1 MTARKPKDE
10 ISRLLDSF
18 QEEEVLEEK
27 MDGFTAQKRRQD
39 RMQRASRQTVEPKPV
54 QNETN
59 DTIVLR
65 PEPKKTESAGTTV
78 MFDPEKIE
86 EEDTDTN
93 KTVVINDNEIQS
105 LLDED
110 KPPKL
115 RREVVSH
122 GGSSHRKEPMPHKRP
137 TKKKGLSPAAIVGIV
152 VGGILVFVLV
162 VTLVLAAA
170 TGKLASWFGD
180 NVDKTEEVTKK
191 QERAYDSI
199 VDWLDS
205 LTGDDY
211 DGIEDWEEDYDSLTK
226 EQKKKLNDYFE
237 KITGSTFDELL
248 AKAKSDSKKDSSNNN
263 AKIAELKAQ
272 LKSLQSQLSDAQS
285 DLNDANSRLSSA
297 QNDYDNWNNKLST
310 WQNTN
315 AQLEQKQTELSTLEA
330 RMKELQNIPADQ
342 ISEEELTE
350 LTQSYKKQASL
361 QQEISNLQ
369 GQLNGVGDYSSIQSH
384 VNSASSEVSQAQS
397 DVDSAQSTIDQ
408 LTSQIQEVQDRI
420 DALES

>member
-27 MDGFTAQKRRQD
+27 MEGFTAQKRRQD
-39 RMQRASRQTVEPKPV
+39 RMQRASRQTVEPEPV

-122 GGSSHRKEPMPHKRP
+122 GGSSHRKEPMPHKKP

-152 VGGILVFVLV
+152 VAALMVVGILGFGVY
-162 VTLVLAAA
+162 TLMNS
-170 TGKLASWFGD
+170 GKE
-180 NVDKTEEVTKK
+180 DKTAEVTKK
-191 QERAYDSI
+191 QKRAYDSI

-369 GQLNGVGDYSSIQSH
+369 GKLNGIGDYSSIQSH

>member
-27 MDGFTAQKRRQD
+27 MEGFTAQKRRQD
-39 RMQRASRQTVEPKPV
+39 RMQRASRQTVEPEPV

-122 GGSSHRKEPMPHKRP
+122 GGSSHRKEPMPHKKP

-152 VGGILVFVLV
+152 IAPLMVVGILGFGVY
-162 VTLVLAAA
+162 TLMNS
-170 TGKLASWFGD
+170 GKE
-180 NVDKTEEVTKK
+180 DKTEEVTKK
-191 QERAYDSI
+191 QKRAYDSI
-199 VDWLDS
+199 IDWLDS

-211 DGIEDWEEDYDSLTK
+211 DGIEDMEDDYDSLTK

-272 LKSLQSQLSDAQS
+272 LKSLESQLSDAQS

-297 QNDYDNWNNKLST
+297 QSDYDNWNNKLST

-315 AQLEQKQTELSTLEA
+315 AQLKQKQTELSTLEA

-342 ISEEELTE
+342 ISQEELSE
-350 LTQSYKKQASL
+350 LTQSYKTQASL
-361 QQEISNLQ
+361 QQEVSNLQ

-397 DVDSAQSTIDQ
+397 DVDAAQSTIDQ
-408 LTSQIQEVQDRI
+408 LTSQIQEVQNRI

>member
-27 MDGFTAQKRRQD
+27 MEGFTAQKRRQD
-39 RMQRASRQTVEPKPV
+39 RMQRASRQTVEPEPV

-122 GGSSHRKEPMPHKRP
+122 GGSSHRKEPMPHKKP
-137 TKKKGLSPAAIVGIV
+137 TKKKGLSPAAIAGIV
-152 VGGILVFVLV
+152 IAALV
-162 VTLVLAAA
+162 VVGVIGFGVYTLMNS
-170 TGKLASWFGD
+170 GKE
-180 NVDKTEEVTKK
+180 DKTEEVTKK

-315 AQLEQKQTELSTLEA
+315 AQLKQKQTELSTLEA

-369 GQLNGVGDYSSIQSH
+369 GQLNGIGDYSSIQSH

>member
-27 MDGFTAQKRRQD
+27 MEGFTAQKRRQD
-39 RMQRASRQTVEPKPV
+39 RMQRASRQTVEPEPV

-122 GGSSHRKEPMPHKRP
+122 GGSSHRKEPMPHKKP

-152 VGGILVFVLV
+152 IAALV
-162 VTLVLAAA
+162 VVGVIGFGVYTLMNS
-170 TGKLASWFGD
+170 GKE
-180 NVDKTEEVTKK
+180 DKTEEVTRK
-191 QERAYDSI
+191 QKRAYDSI
-199 VDWLDS
+199 IDWLDS

-211 DGIEDWEEDYDSLTK
+211 DGIEDMEDDYDSLTK

-272 LKSLQSQLSDAQS
+272 LKSLESQLSDAQS

-297 QNDYDNWNNKLST
+297 QSDYDNWNNKLST

-315 AQLEQKQTELSTLEA
+315 AQLKQKQTELSTLEA

-342 ISEEELTE
+342 ISQEELSE
-350 LTQSYKKQASL
+350 LTQSYKTQASL
-361 QQEISNLQ
+361 QQEVSNLQ

-397 DVDSAQSTIDQ
+397 DVDAAQSTIDR
-408 LTSQIQEVQDRI
+408 LTSQIQEVQNRI

>member
-27 MDGFTAQKRRQD
+27 MEGFTAQKRRQD
-39 RMQRASRQTVEPKPV
+39 RMQRASRQTVEPEPV

-122 GGSSHRKEPMPHKRP
+122 GGSSHRKEPMPHKKP
-137 TKKKGLSPAAIVGIV
+137 TKKKGLSPAAIAGIV
-152 VGGILVFVLV
+152 IAALV
-162 VTLVLAAA
+162 VVGVIGFGAYTLMNS
-170 TGKLASWFGD
+170 GKE
-180 NVDKTEEVTKK
+180 DKTEEVTKK
-191 QERAYDSI
+191 QKRAYDSI

-369 GQLNGVGDYSSIQSH
+369 GQLNGIGDYSSIQSH

>member
-27 MDGFTAQKRRQD
+27 MEGFTAQKRRQD

-152 VGGILVFVLV
+152 VGGILVFVLA
-162 VTLVLAAA
+162 VTLILAA
-170 TGKLASWFGD
+170 TGKLSSWLFD

-191 QERAYDSI
+191 QKRAYDSI

-315 AQLEQKQTELSTLEA
+315 AQLEQKQTELSALEA

-369 GQLNGVGDYSSIQSH
+369 GQLNGIGDYSSIQSH

>member
-27 MDGFTAQKRRQD
+27 MEGFTAQKRRQD
-39 RMQRASRQTVEPKPV
+39 RMQRASRQTVEPEPV

-122 GGSSHRKEPMPHKRP
+122 GGSSHRKEPMPHKKP
-137 TKKKGLSPAAIVGIV
+137 TKKKGLSPAAVVGIV
-152 VGGILVFVLV
+152 VAALMVVGILGFGVY
-162 VTLVLAAA
+162 TLMNS
-170 TGKLASWFGD
+170 GKE
-180 NVDKTEEVTKK
+180 DKTEEVTKK
-191 QERAYDSI
+191 QKRAYDSI

-315 AQLEQKQTELSTLEA
+315 AQLKQKQTELSTLEA

-342 ISEEELTE
+342 ISQEELSE
-350 LTQSYKKQASL
+350 LTQSYKTQASL
-361 QQEISNLQ
+361 QQEVSNLQ

-397 DVDSAQSTIDQ
+397 DVDAAQSTIDR

>member
-27 MDGFTAQKRRQD
+27 MEGFTAQKRRQD
-39 RMQRASRQTVEPKPV
+39 RMQRASRQTVEPEPV

-152 VGGILVFVLV
+152 IAALMVVGILGFGVY
-162 VTLVLAAA
+162 TLMNS
-170 TGKLASWFGD
+170 GKE
-180 NVDKTEEVTKK
+180 DKTEEVTKK
-191 QERAYDSI
+191 QKRAYDSI
-199 VDWLDS
+199 IDWLDS

-297 QNDYDNWNNKLST
+297 QSDYDNWNNKLST

-369 GQLNGVGDYSSIQSH
+369 WKLNGIGDYSSIQSH

>member
-27 MDGFTAQKRRQD
+27 MEGFTAQKRRQD
-39 RMQRASRQTVEPKPV
+39 RMQRASRQTVEPEPV

-122 GGSSHRKEPMPHKRP
+122 GGSSHRKEPMPHKKP

-152 VGGILVFVLV
+152 IAALMVVGILGFGVY
-162 VTLVLAAA
+162 TLMNS
-170 TGKLASWFGD
+170 GKE
-180 NVDKTEEVTKK
+180 DKTEEVTKK
-191 QERAYDSI
+191 QKRAYDSI
-199 VDWLDS
+199 IDWLDS

-211 DGIEDWEEDYDSLTK
+211 DGIEDMEDDYDSLTK
-226 EQKKKLNDYFE
+226 EQKEKLNDYFE

-272 LKSLQSQLSDAQS
+272 LKSLESQLSDAQS

-297 QNDYDNWNNKLST
+297 QSDYDNWNNKLST

-342 ISEEELTE
+342 ISQEELSE
-350 LTQSYKKQASL
+350 LTQSYKTQASL
-361 QQEISNLQ
+361 QQEVSNLQ

-397 DVDSAQSTIDQ
+397 DVDAAQSTIDR

>member
-1 MTARKPKDE
+1 MTARKLKDE

-27 MDGFTAQKRRQD
+27 MEGFTAQKRRQD
-39 RMQRASRQTVEPKPV
+39 RMQRASRQTVEPEPV

-122 GGSSHRKEPMPHKRP
+122 GGSSHRKEPMPHKKP

-152 VGGILVFVLV
+152 IAALMVVGILGFGVY
-162 VTLVLAAA
+162 TLMNS
-170 TGKLASWFGD
+170 GKE
-180 NVDKTEEVTKK
+180 DKTEEVTKK
-191 QERAYDSI
+191 QKRAYDSI

-272 LKSLQSQLSDAQS
+272 LKSLESQLSDAQS

-297 QNDYDNWNNKLST
+297 QSDYDNWNNKLST

-315 AQLEQKQTELSTLEA
+315 AQLKQKQTELSTLEA

-342 ISEEELTE
+342 ISQEELSE
-350 LTQSYKKQASL
+350 LTQSYKTQASL
-361 QQEISNLQ
+361 QQEVSNLQ

-397 DVDSAQSTIDQ
+397 DVDAAQSTIDQ
-408 LTSQIQEVQDRI
+408 LTSQIQEVQNRI

>member
-27 MDGFTAQKRRQD
+27 MEGFTAQKRRQD
-39 RMQRASRQTVEPKPV
+39 RKQRASRQTVEPEPV

-137 TKKKGLSPAAIVGIV
+137 TKKKGLSPAAIAGIV
-152 VGGILVFVLV
+152 IAALV
-162 VTLVLAAA
+162 VVGVIGFGVYTLMNS
-170 TGKLASWFGD
+170 GKE
-180 NVDKTEEVTKK
+180 DKTEEVTRK

-369 GQLNGVGDYSSIQSH
+369 GQLNGIGDYSSIQSH

>member
-27 MDGFTAQKRRQD
+27 MEGFTAQKRRQD
-39 RMQRASRQTVEPKPV
+39 RMQRASRQTVEPEPV

-105 LLDED
+105 ILDED

-122 GGSSHRKEPMPHKRP
+122 GGSSHRKEPMPHKKP

-152 VGGILVFVLV
+152 IAALV
-162 VTLVLAAA
+162 VVGVIGFGVYTLMNS
-170 TGKLASWFGD
+170 GKE
-180 NVDKTEEVTKK
+180 DKTEEVTRK
-191 QERAYDSI
+191 QKRAYDSI
-199 VDWLDS
+199 IDWLDS

-211 DGIEDWEEDYDSLTK
+211 DGIEDMEDDYDSLTK

-272 LKSLQSQLSDAQS
+272 LKSLESQLSDAQS

-297 QNDYDNWNNKLST
+297 QSDYDNWNNKLST

-315 AQLEQKQTELSTLEA
+315 AQLKQKQTELSTLEA

-342 ISEEELTE
+342 ISQEELSE
-350 LTQSYKKQASL
+350 LTQSYKTQASL
-361 QQEISNLQ
+361 QQEVSNLQ

-397 DVDSAQSTIDQ
+397 DVDAAQSTIDR
-408 LTSQIQEVQDRI
+408 LTSQIQEVQNRI

>member
-27 MDGFTAQKRRQD
+27 MEGFTAQKRRQD
-39 RMQRASRQTVEPKPV
+39 RMQRASRQTVEPEPV

-122 GGSSHRKEPMPHKRP
+122 GGSSHRKEPMPHKKP

-152 VGGILVFVLV
+152 IAALMVVGILGFGVY
-162 VTLVLAAA
+162 TLMNS
-170 TGKLASWFGD
+170 GKE
-180 NVDKTEEVTKK
+180 DKTEEVTKK
-191 QERAYDSI
+191 QKRAYDSI
-199 VDWLDS
+199 IDWLDS

-297 QNDYDNWNNKLST
+297 QSDYDNWNNKLST
-310 WQNTN
+310 RQNTN

-369 GQLNGVGDYSSIQSH
+369 WKLNGIGDYSSIQSH

>member
-27 MDGFTAQKRRQD
+27 MEGFTAQKRRQD
-39 RMQRASRQTVEPKPV
+39 RMQRASRQTVEPEPV

-122 GGSSHRKEPMPHKRP
+122 GGSSHRKEPMPHKKP
-137 TKKKGLSPAAIVGIV
+137 TKKKGLSPPAIVGIV
-152 VGGILVFVLV
+152 IAALMVVGILGFGVY
-162 VTLVLAAA
+162 TLMNS
-170 TGKLASWFGD
+170 GKE
-180 NVDKTEEVTKK
+180 DKTEEVTKK
-191 QERAYDSI
+191 QKRAYDSI

-272 LKSLQSQLSDAQS
+272 LKSLESQLSDAQS

-297 QNDYDNWNNKLST
+297 QSDYDNWNNKLST

-315 AQLEQKQTELSTLEA
+315 AQLKQKQTELSTLEA

-342 ISEEELTE
+342 ISQEELSE
-350 LTQSYKKQASL
+350 LTQSYKTQASL
-361 QQEISNLQ
+361 QQEVSNLQ

-397 DVDSAQSTIDQ
+397 DVDAAQSTIDQ
-408 LTSQIQEVQDRI
+408 LTSQIQEVQNRI

>member
-27 MDGFTAQKRRQD
+27 MEGFTAQKRRQD
-39 RMQRASRQTVEPKPV
+39 RMQRASRQTVEPEPV

-122 GGSSHRKEPMPHKRP
+122 GGSSHRKEPMPHKKP

-152 VGGILVFVLV
+152 VGGILVFVLA
-162 VTLVLAAA
+162 VTLVLAA
-170 TGKLASWFGD
+170 TGKLSSWLFD

-191 QERAYDSI
+191 QKRAYDSI
-199 VDWLDS
+199 VEWLDS

-211 DGIEDWEEDYDSLTK
+211 DGIVDWEEDYDSLTK

-315 AQLEQKQTELSTLEA
+315 AQLEHKQTELSTLEA

-369 GQLNGVGDYSSIQSH
+369 GQLNGIGDYSSIQSH

>member
-27 MDGFTAQKRRQD
+27 MEGFTAQKRRQD
-39 RMQRASRQTVEPKPV
+39 RMQRASRQTVEPEPV

-65 PEPKKTESAGTTV
+65 PEPQKTESAGTTV

-115 RREVVSH
+115 QREVVSH
-122 GGSSHRKEPMPHKRP
+122 GGSSHRKEPMPHKKP

-152 VGGILVFVLV
+152 VAALMVVGILGFGVY
-162 VTLVLAAA
+162 TLMNS
-170 TGKLASWFGD
+170 GKE
-180 NVDKTEEVTKK
+180 DKTEEVTKK
-191 QERAYDSI
+191 QKRAYDSI

-272 LKSLQSQLSDAQS
+272 LKSLESQLSDAQS

-297 QNDYDNWNNKLST
+297 QSDYDNWNNKLST

-315 AQLEQKQTELSTLEA
+315 AQLKQKQTELSTLEA

-342 ISEEELTE
+342 ISQEELSE
-350 LTQSYKKQASL
+350 LTQSYKTQASL
-361 QQEISNLQ
+361 QQEVSNLQ

-397 DVDSAQSTIDQ
+397 DVDAAQSTIDQ
-408 LTSQIQEVQDRI
+408 LTSQIQEVQNRI

>member
-27 MDGFTAQKRRQD
+27 MEGFTAQKRRQD
-39 RMQRASRQTVEPKPV
+39 RMQRASRQTVEPEPV

-122 GGSSHRKEPMPHKRP
+122 GGSSHRKEPMPHKKP

-152 VGGILVFVLV
+152 IAALMVVGILGFGVY
-162 VTLVLAAA
+162 TLMNS
-170 TGKLASWFGD
+170 GKE
-180 NVDKTEEVTKK
+180 DKTEEVTKK
-191 QERAYDSI
+191 QKRAYDSI

-272 LKSLQSQLSDAQS
+272 LKSLESQLSDAQS

-297 QNDYDNWNNKLST
+297 QSDYDNWNNKLST

-315 AQLEQKQTELSTLEA
+315 AQLKQKQTELSTLEA

-342 ISEEELTE
+342 ISQEELSE
-350 LTQSYKKQASL
+350 LTQSYKTQASL
-361 QQEISNLQ
+361 QQEVSNLQ

-397 DVDSAQSTIDQ
+397 DVDAAQSTIDR
-408 LTSQIQEVQDRI
+408 LTSQIQEVQNRI

>member
-27 MDGFTAQKRRQD
+27 MEGFTAQKRRQD
-39 RMQRASRQTVEPKPV
+39 RMQRASRQTVEPEPV

-122 GGSSHRKEPMPHKRP
+122 GGSSHRKEPMPHKKP

-152 VGGILVFVLV
+152 VAALMVVGILGFGVY
-162 VTLVLAAA
+162 TLMNS
-170 TGKLASWFGD
+170 GKE
-180 NVDKTEEVTKK
+180 DKTEEVTKK
-191 QERAYDSI
+191 QKRAYDSI

-297 QNDYDNWNNKLST
+297 QSDYDNWNNKLST

-369 GQLNGVGDYSSIQSH
+369 WKLNGIGDYSSIQSH

-408 LTSQIQEVQDRI
+408 LTSQIQEVQNRI

>member
-27 MDGFTAQKRRQD
+27 MEGFTAQKRRQD
-39 RMQRASRQTVEPKPV
+39 RMQRASRQTVEPEPV

-122 GGSSHRKEPMPHKRP
+122 GGSSHRKEPMPHKKP

-152 VGGILVFVLV
+152 IAALMVVGILGFGVY
-162 VTLVLAAA
+162 TLMNS
-170 TGKLASWFGD
+170 GKE
-180 NVDKTEEVTKK
+180 DKTEEVTKK
-191 QERAYDSI
+191 QKRAYDSI

-297 QNDYDNWNNKLST
+297 QNDYDNWNNKFST

-369 GQLNGVGDYSSIQSH
+369 WKLNGIGDYSSIQSH

>member
-27 MDGFTAQKRRQD
+27 MEGFTAQKRRQD
-39 RMQRASRQTVEPKPV
+39 RMQRVSRQTVDPEPV

-105 LLDED
+105 LLYED

-152 VGGILVFVLV
+152 IAALV
-162 VTLVLAAA
+162 VVGVIGFGVYTLMNS
-170 TGKLASWFGD
+170 GKE
-180 NVDKTEEVTKK
+180 DKTEEVTKK
-191 QERAYDSI
+191 QKRAYDSI
-199 VDWLDS
+199 IDWLDS

-211 DGIEDWEEDYDSLTK
+211 DGIEDMEDDYDSLTK

-272 LKSLQSQLSDAQS
+272 LKSLESQLSDAQS

-297 QNDYDNWNNKLST
+297 QSDYDNWNNKLST

-315 AQLEQKQTELSTLEA
+315 AQLKQKQTELSTLEA

-342 ISEEELTE
+342 ISQEELSE
-350 LTQSYKKQASL
+350 LTQSYKTQASL
-361 QQEISNLQ
+361 QQEVSNLQ

-397 DVDSAQSTIDQ
+397 DVDAAQSTIDR
-408 LTSQIQEVQDRI
+408 LTSQIQEVQNRI

>member
-27 MDGFTAQKRRQD
+27 MEGFTAQKRRQD
-39 RMQRASRQTVEPKPV
+39 RMQRASRQTVEPEPV

-122 GGSSHRKEPMPHKRP
+122 GGSSHRKESVPHKKP
-137 TKKKGLSPAAIVGIV
+137 TKKKGLSPAAIVGI
-152 VGGILVFVLV
+152 GITGILVFALFVTIVVL
-162 VTLVLAAA
+162 AA
-170 TGKLASWFGD
+170 TGKISSWMG

-361 QQEISNLQ
+361 QQEISYLQ
-369 GQLNGVGDYSSIQSH
+369 GQLNGIGDYSSIQSH

>member
-27 MDGFTAQKRRQD
+27 MEGFTAQKRRQD
-39 RMQRASRQTVEPKPV
+39 RMQRASRQTVEPEPV

-122 GGSSHRKEPMPHKRP
+122 GGSSHRKEPIPHKKP

-152 VGGILVFVLV
+152 IAALMVVGILGFGVY
-162 VTLVLAAA
+162 TLMNS
-170 TGKLASWFGD
+170 GKE
-180 NVDKTEEVTKK
+180 DKTEEVTKK
-191 QERAYDSI
+191 QKRAYDSI
-199 VDWLDS
+199 IDWLDS

-297 QNDYDNWNNKLST
+297 QSDYDNWNNKLST

-369 GQLNGVGDYSSIQSH
+369 WKLNGIGDYSSIQSH

>member
-1 MTARKPKDE
+1 MTARKSKDE

-27 MDGFTAQKRRQD
+27 MEGFTAQKRRQD
-39 RMQRASRQTVEPKPV
+39 RMQRASRQTVEPEPV

-122 GGSSHRKEPMPHKRP
+122 GGSSHRKEPMPHKKP

-152 VGGILVFVLV
+152 VAALMVVGILGFGVY
-162 VTLVLAAA
+162 TLMNS
-170 TGKLASWFGD
+170 GKE
-180 NVDKTEEVTKK
+180 DKTEEVTKK
-191 QERAYDSI
+191 QKRAYDSI

-272 LKSLQSQLSDAQS
+272 LKSLESQLSDAQS

-297 QNDYDNWNNKLST
+297 QSDYDNWNNKLST

-315 AQLEQKQTELSTLEA
+315 AQLKQKQTELSTLEA

-342 ISEEELTE
+342 ISQEELSE
-350 LTQSYKKQASL
+350 LTQSYKTQASL
-361 QQEISNLQ
+361 QQEVSNLQ

-397 DVDSAQSTIDQ
+397 DVDAAQSTIDQ
-408 LTSQIQEVQDRI
+408 LTSQIQEVQNRI

>member
-27 MDGFTAQKRRQD
+27 MEGFTAQKRRQD
-39 RMQRASRQTVEPKPV
+39 RMQRASRQTVEPEPV

-122 GGSSHRKEPMPHKRP
+122 GGSSHRKEPMPHKKP

-152 VGGILVFVLV
+152 IAALMVVGILGFGVY
-162 VTLVLAAA
+162 TLMNS
-170 TGKLASWFGD
+170 GKE
-180 NVDKTEEVTKK
+180 DKTEEVTKK
-191 QERAYDSI
+191 QKRAYDSI

-272 LKSLQSQLSDAQS
+272 LKSLESQLSDAQS

-297 QNDYDNWNNKLST
+297 QSDYDNWNNKLST

-315 AQLEQKQTELSTLEA
+315 AQLKQKQTELSTLEA

-342 ISEEELTE
+342 ISQEELSE
-350 LTQSYKKQASL
+350 LKQSYKTQASL
-361 QQEISNLQ
+361 QQEVSNLQ

-397 DVDSAQSTIDQ
+397 DVDAAQSTIDQ
-408 LTSQIQEVQDRI
+408 LTSQIQEVQNRI